1 MKNADLWFTNNF
13 GGNAITP
20 STCAWMCREKGF
32 TLSSNNWYSYHCRC
46 GDKYGSHECDS
57 NGYCGLPRLEDSNCK
72 LPCHYSDRLQS
83 CGGDYGHTE
92 NHGFRPR
99 ALAIY
104 RTTGE
109 LYVDPSELDPIV
121 CDSSDC
127 INIYDGVN
135 TVDWQ
140 STGYSTSTI
149 TLKLKTSKRL
159 SALRILWSIDGGYR
173 AKTLTVSTRLT
184 DGGTFV
190 SRASTTDAA
199 SSLYQLIRFSS
210 VDALHVQIEFT
221 SPADSGTD
229 YRLREMWLNYY
240 ESELHEDEVK
250 PLSSSKLLSLENQFS
265 KENLILLLP
274 NEKVEKLPR
283 L

>member
-1 MKNADLWFTNNF
+1 
-13 GGNAITP
+13 
-20 STCAWMCREKGF
+20 
-32 TLSSNNWYSYHCRC
+32 
-46 GDKYGSHECDS
+46 
-57 NGYCGLPRLEDSNCK
+57 
-72 LPCHYSDRLQS
+72 
-83 CGGDYGHTE
+83 
-92 NHGFRPR
+92 
-99 ALAIY
+99 LAIY

-109 LYVDPSELDPIV
+109 VYVDPSELDSIV
-121 CDSSDC
+121 CDSNDPAVAC
-127 INIYDGVN
+127 TKVYDGVN
-135 TVDWQ
+135 TVDWK
-140 STGYSTSTI
+140 STTAKYNTGETSTI

-274 NEKVEKLPR
+274 NVAE
-283 L
+283 